1 MHSILL
7 TNTNPSNQTMV
18 SNIFIDTYMPSA
30 NGSYVKVYLYLLRC
44 LSSQRYDLSI
54 SFLADCLDNTEND
67 IIRALNYWEKYHLIT
82 IGRDTNG
89 NILNI
94 TINPLTE
101 NTPSVFPNT
110 NSSSQNSASFHSNV
124 TTLDT
129 NRTYLNQN
137 THFINSNMPTANSN
151 TFLPGSNMPLQNS
164 NQALSDSTT
173 SLQNLNQ
180 TLSGSTVTPQ
190 NSNRTLPG
198 STVAS
203 QNSNRTLSG
212 STVASQD
219 SNRTLPSST
228 MPSQDSNR
236 TLQNSTVMVQNS
248 NNARLEEVT
257 PLQNL
262 NHTLPSQTV
271 PSSDLSESN
280 ISSSHMIQKNTNMS
294 SFNTDRQNPINRST
308 TISSNSMAATITNSF
323 SNTSNRSETLK
334 TDKTDKTISNQN
346 NIESI
351 SSDSIYEESDSE
363 IDLSISTNTQAQFPR
378 PTYTSAQ
385 IDAMSSHEDIKWLL
399 KIIPMYLDRTLKPTD
414 VQLILY
420 FYETLG
426 FSTELITHLYDYCVS
441 KNKKSLSYIEAVAL
455 AWAEEGIDTVEKA
468 QQSTIK
474 YNTNYNAVNKAFGL
488 NRSPG
493 TAERK
498 FIDKWV
504 NTYHFNSDIIM
515 EACSRALLNTAKPD
529 FKYANTILE
538 AWFEKGVKNIA
549 DIQKLDELYNNNP
562 TNTYNK
568 TSTTTSSEKPV
579 INSSNKFSAFPQ
591 RTYSKE
597 DYSTL
602 EQRLLNKH

>member
-101 NTPSVFPNT
+101 NAPSVFPNT

-151 TFLPGSNMPLQNS
+151 TFLPSSNMPL
-164 NQALSDSTT
+164 
-173 SLQNLNQ
+173 
-180 TLSGSTVTPQ
+180 
-190 NSNRTLPG
+190 
-198 STVAS
+198 

-219 SNRTLPSST
+219 SNRTLPGST

-236 TLQNSTVMVQNS
+236 ALPNSTVMVQNS
-248 NNARLEEVT
+248 NNARLDEVT

-262 NHTLPSQTV
+262 NHTLFSQTV

-294 SFNTDRQNPINRST
+294 SSNTDRQNPINHSA

-351 SSDSIYEESDSE
+351 SSDSIYEASDSE

-562 TNTYNK
+562 TNTYTK
-568 TSTTTSSEKPV
+568 TSTTTSSEKPI

>member
-82 IGRDTNG
+82 IGRDANG

-94 TINPLTE
+94 TINPLAE

-151 TFLPGSNMPLQNS
+151 TFLPSSNMPLQNS

-173 SLQNLNQ
+173 SLQN
-180 TLSGSTVTPQ
+180 
-190 NSNRTLPG
+190 
-198 STVAS
+198 
-203 QNSNRTLSG
+203 
-212 STVASQD
+212 
-219 SNRTLPSST
+219 
-228 MPSQDSNR
+228 
-236 TLQNSTVMVQNS
+236 S

-262 NHTLPSQTV
+262 NHTLSSQTV

-280 ISSSHMIQKNTNMS
+280 ISSSHMIQKNTNIS
-294 SFNTDRQNPINRST
+294 SFNTDRQNPINHST

>member
-151 TFLPGSNMPLQNS
+151 TFLPSSNMPL
-164 NQALSDSTT
+164 
-173 SLQNLNQ
+173 
-180 TLSGSTVTPQ
+180 
-190 NSNRTLPG
+190 
-198 STVAS
+198 

-219 SNRTLPSST
+219 SNRTLPGST

-236 TLQNSTVMVQNS
+236 ALPNSTVMVQNS
-248 NNARLEEVT
+248 NNARLDEVT

-262 NHTLPSQTV
+262 NHTLFSQTV

-294 SFNTDRQNPINRST
+294 SSNTDRQNPINHSA

-334 TDKTDKTISNQN
+334 TDKTISNQN

-351 SSDSIYEESDSE
+351 SSDSIYEASDSE

-562 TNTYNK
+562 TNTYTK

>member
-101 NTPSVFPNT
+101 NAPSVFPNT

-151 TFLPGSNMPLQNS
+151 TFLPSSNMPLQNS
-164 NQALSDSTT
+164 NQ
-173 SLQNLNQ
+173 
-180 TLSGSTVTPQ
+180 TLSGLTVTP
-190 NSNRTLPG
+190 
-198 STVAS
+198 

-219 SNRTLPSST
+219 SNRTLPGST

-236 TLQNSTVMVQNS
+236 TLPNSTVMVQNS
-248 NNARLEEVT
+248 NNARLDEVT

-262 NHTLPSQTV
+262 NHTLFSQTV

-294 SFNTDRQNPINRST
+294 SSNTDRQNPINHSA

-351 SSDSIYEESDSE
+351 SSDSIYEASDSE

>member
-129 NRTYLNQN
+129 NRNYLNQN

-151 TFLPGSNMPLQNS
+151 TFLPSSNMPLQNS
-164 NQALSDSTT
+164 NH
-173 SLQNLNQ
+173 

-190 NSNRTLPG
+190 N
-198 STVAS
+198 A
-203 QNSNRTLSG
+203 
-212 STVASQD
+212 
-219 SNRTLPSST
+219 
-228 MPSQDSNR
+228 
-236 TLQNSTVMVQNS
+236 
-248 NNARLEEVT
+248 
-257 PLQNL
+257 
-262 NHTLPSQTV
+262 NHTLSSQTV

-280 ISSSHMIQKNTNMS
+280 ISSSHTVRKNTNMS
-294 SFNTDRQNPINRST
+294 SSNTDRQNPIHNST

-334 TDKTDKTISNQN
+334 TDKTISNQN
-346 NIESI
+346 HLESI
-351 SSDSIYEESDSE
+351 SSDSTDEESDSE
-363 IDLSISTNTQAQFPR
+363 IGLSISTNTQAQFPR

-562 TNTYNK
+562 TNIYNK

>member
-151 TFLPGSNMPLQNS
+151 TFLPSSNMPL
-164 NQALSDSTT
+164 
-173 SLQNLNQ
+173 
-180 TLSGSTVTPQ
+180 
-190 NSNRTLPG
+190 
-198 STVAS
+198 

-219 SNRTLPSST
+219 SNRTLPGST

-236 TLQNSTVMVQNS
+236 ALPNSTVMVQNS
-248 NNARLEEVT
+248 NNARLDEVT

-262 NHTLPSQTV
+262 NHTLFSQTV

-294 SFNTDRQNPINRST
+294 SSNTDRQNPINHSA

-351 SSDSIYEESDSE
+351 SSDSIYEASDSE

-568 TSTTTSSEKPV
+568 TSTTTSSEKPI

>member
-151 TFLPGSNMPLQNS
+151 TFLPSSNMPL
-164 NQALSDSTT
+164 
-173 SLQNLNQ
+173 
-180 TLSGSTVTPQ
+180 
-190 NSNRTLPG
+190 
-198 STVAS
+198 

-219 SNRTLPSST
+219 SNRTLPGST

-236 TLQNSTVMVQNS
+236 ALPNSTVMVQNS
-248 NNARLEEVT
+248 NNARLDEVT

-262 NHTLPSQTV
+262 NHTLFSQTV

-294 SFNTDRQNPINRST
+294 SSNTDRQNPINHSA

-351 SSDSIYEESDSE
+351 SSDSIYEASDSE

-562 TNTYNK
+562 TNTYTK

>member
-44 LSSQRYDLSI
+44 LSNQRYDLSI

-173 SLQNLNQ
+173 SLQN
-180 TLSGSTVTPQ
+180 
-190 NSNRTLPG
+190 
-198 STVAS
+198 
-203 QNSNRTLSG
+203 
-212 STVASQD
+212 
-219 SNRTLPSST
+219 
-228 MPSQDSNR
+228 
-236 TLQNSTVMVQNS
+236 S

-262 NHTLPSQTV
+262 NHTLSSQTV

-294 SFNTDRQNPINRST
+294 SFNTDRQNPINHST

>member
-151 TFLPGSNMPLQNS
+151 TFLPSSNMPL
-164 NQALSDSTT
+164 
-173 SLQNLNQ
+173 
-180 TLSGSTVTPQ
+180 
-190 NSNRTLPG
+190 
-198 STVAS
+198 

-219 SNRTLPSST
+219 SNRTLPGST

-236 TLQNSTVMVQNS
+236 ALPNSTVMVQNS
-248 NNARLEEVT
+248 NNARLDEVT

-262 NHTLPSQTV
+262 NHTLFSQTV

-294 SFNTDRQNPINRST
+294 SSNTDRQNPINHSA

-351 SSDSIYEESDSE
+351 SSDSIYEASDSE

>member
-151 TFLPGSNMPLQNS
+151 TFLPSSNMPL
-164 NQALSDSTT
+164 
-173 SLQNLNQ
+173 
-180 TLSGSTVTPQ
+180 
-190 NSNRTLPG
+190 
-198 STVAS
+198 

-219 SNRTLPSST
+219 SNRTLPGST

-236 TLQNSTVMVQNS
+236 TLPNSTVMVQNS
-248 NNARLEEVT
+248 NNAQLDEVT

-262 NHTLPSQTV
+262 NHTLFSQTV

-294 SFNTDRQNPINRST
+294 SSNTDRQNPINHSA

-334 TDKTDKTISNQN
+334 TDKTISNQN

-351 SSDSIYEESDSE
+351 SSDSIYEASDSE

-568 TSTTTSSEKPV
+568 TSTTTSSEKPI

>member
-101 NTPSVFPNT
+101 NAPSVFPNT

-151 TFLPGSNMPLQNS
+151 TFLPSSNMPL
-164 NQALSDSTT
+164 
-173 SLQNLNQ
+173 
-180 TLSGSTVTPQ
+180 
-190 NSNRTLPG
+190 
-198 STVAS
+198 

-219 SNRTLPSST
+219 SNRTLPGST

-236 TLQNSTVMVQNS
+236 ALPNSTVMVQNS
-248 NNARLEEVT
+248 NNARLDEVT

-262 NHTLPSQTV
+262 NHTLFSQTV

-294 SFNTDRQNPINRST
+294 SSNTDRQNPINHSA

-351 SSDSIYEESDSE
+351 SSDSIYEASDSE

-568 TSTTTSSEKPV
+568 TSTTTSSEKPI

>member
-151 TFLPGSNMPLQNS
+151 TFLPSSNMPLQNS
-164 NQALSDSTT
+164 N
-173 SLQNLNQ
+173 
-180 TLSGSTVTPQ
+180 
-190 NSNRTLPG
+190 RTL
-198 STVAS
+198 
-203 QNSNRTLSG
+203 LG

-219 SNRTLPSST
+219 SNRTLPGST

-236 TLQNSTVMVQNS
+236 TLPNSTVMVQNS
-248 NNARLEEVT
+248 NNAQLDEVT

-262 NHTLPSQTV
+262 NHTLFSQTV

-294 SFNTDRQNPINRST
+294 SSNTDRQNPINHSA

-334 TDKTDKTISNQN
+334 TDKTISNQN

-351 SSDSIYEESDSE
+351 SSDSIYEASDSE

-568 TSTTTSSEKPV
+568 TSTTTSSEKPI

>member
-151 TFLPGSNMPLQNS
+151 TFLPSSNMPL
-164 NQALSDSTT
+164 
-173 SLQNLNQ
+173 
-180 TLSGSTVTPQ
+180 
-190 NSNRTLPG
+190 
-198 STVAS
+198 

-219 SNRTLPSST
+219 SNRTLPGST

-236 TLQNSTVMVQNS
+236 ALPNSTVMVQNS
-248 NNARLEEVT
+248 NNARLDEVT

-262 NHTLPSQTV
+262 NHTLFSQTV

-294 SFNTDRQNPINRST
+294 SSNTDRQNPINHSA

-334 TDKTDKTISNQN
+334 TDKTDKTDKTISNQN

-351 SSDSIYEESDSE
+351 SSDSIYEASDSE

-562 TNTYNK
+562 TNTYTK

>member
-101 NTPSVFPNT
+101 NAPSVFPNT

-151 TFLPGSNMPLQNS
+151 TFLPSSNMPL
-164 NQALSDSTT
+164 
-173 SLQNLNQ
+173 
-180 TLSGSTVTPQ
+180 
-190 NSNRTLPG
+190 
-198 STVAS
+198 

-219 SNRTLPSST
+219 SNRTLPGST

-236 TLQNSTVMVQNS
+236 ALPNSTVMVQNS
-248 NNARLEEVT
+248 NNARLDEVT

-262 NHTLPSQTV
+262 NHTLFSQTV

-294 SFNTDRQNPINRST
+294 SSNTDRQNPINHSA

-351 SSDSIYEESDSE
+351 SSDSIYEASDSE

-562 TNTYNK
+562 TNTYTK

>member
-1 MHSILL
+1 MRSILL

-89 NILNI
+89 DILNI

-101 NTPSVFPNT
+101 NIPSSFPNT
-110 NSSSQNSASFHSNV
+110 NSSLQNSASFHSNV

-129 NRTYLNQN
+129 NINYLNQN
-137 THFINSNMPTANSN
+137 TSFGNPNMPLSNSN
-151 TFLPGSNMPLQNS
+151 TFLSNANAPLQE
-164 NQALSDSTT
+164 
-173 SLQNLNQ
+173 
-180 TLSGSTVTPQ
+180 
-190 NSNRTLPG
+190 
-198 STVAS
+198 
-203 QNSNRTLSG
+203 SNRTLSNQ
-212 STVASQD
+212 TMPLQD
-219 SNRTLPSST
+219 SNRTLPNQT
-228 MPSQDSNR
+228 MPLHDSNR
-236 TLQNSTVMVQNS
+236 TSS
-248 NNARLEEVT
+248 NHVVSL
-257 PLQNL
+257 
-262 NHTLPSQTV
+262 
-271 PSSDLSESN
+271 SDSIENN
-280 ISSSHMIQKNTNMS
+280 ISSSHIIQKNTNIPLS
-294 SFNTDRQNPINRST
+294 NTDKQNSINNNT
-308 TISSNSMAATITNSF
+308 TTSPSDSIAATVTSPLFHTITK
-323 SNTSNRSETLK
+323 SETLK
-334 TDKTDKTISNQN
+334 ADNTTSSEKTA
-346 NIESI
+346 ESI
-351 SSDSIYEESDSE
+351 SSDSIYDEPDSE
-363 IDLSISTNTQAQFPR
+363 IDLSVSTDTQVQFPR

-385 IDAMSSHEDIKWLL
+385 IDAMSNHEDIKWLL

-515 EACSRALLNTAKPD
+515 EACSRSLLNTAKPD
-529 FKYANTILE
+529 FKYAHTILE
-538 AWFEKGVKNIA
+538 CWFKKGVKTMA
-549 DIQKLDELYNNNP
+549 DIQKLDELHSNNP

-568 TSTTTSSEKPV
+568 AATTSSSERPV
-579 INSSNKFSAFPQ
+579 INSNNKFSAFPQ
-591 RTYSKE
+591 RTYTKE

-602 EQRLLNKH
+602 EQKLLNKH

>member
-44 LSSQRYDLSI
+44 LSNQRYDLSI

-173 SLQNLNQ
+173 SLQN
-180 TLSGSTVTPQ
+180 
-190 NSNRTLPG
+190 
-198 STVAS
+198 
-203 QNSNRTLSG
+203 
-212 STVASQD
+212 
-219 SNRTLPSST
+219 
-228 MPSQDSNR
+228 
-236 TLQNSTVMVQNS
+236 S

-262 NHTLPSQTV
+262 NHTLSSQTV

-280 ISSSHMIQKNTNMS
+280 ISSSHMIQKNTNIS
-294 SFNTDRQNPINRST
+294 SFNTDRQNPINHST